1 MVCGRFRPP
10 NRLQVSAYALA
21 HCSLPSD
28 GSYPMQSRAL
38 SIAENIV
45 SFIEKNMFD
54 PSTMHLNRT
63 WRNGHPGPHAQAD
76 DHAFFIQGDVSLR
89 FSIRP

>member
-1 MVCGRFRPP
+1 
-10 NRLQVSAYALA
+10 
-21 HCSLPSD
+21 
-28 GSYPMQSRAL
+28 MQSRAL

-54 PSTMHLNRT
+54 STTMHLNRT

-76 DHAFFIQGDVSLR
+76 DYAFFIRGAIPCAVVYQVDVHR
-89 FSIRP
+89 AMPQA